1 MTSKLRRYLDR
12 ETLYNLAL
20 FVVDDLGIRI
30 LNKKKAVGTTPRLRR
45 NERIMYQSTF
55 SQPSLTASNHN
66 QVSGTC
72 SMLYDNVASI
82 EQLRVSPRVIALSER
97 PGRVPGSP
105 TRTSLSEAYA
115 DAYHYIYFVYGRPK
129 KSSGYIEVFYE
140 YSHALTAVNPGPI
153 AYPRTQE
160 VA

>member
-1 MTSKLRRYLDR
+1 MHIQNDHRTKEPDEKRASGNNATGSLRTNVKTTLSGRVSTTS
-12 ETLYNLAL
+12 
-20 FVVDDLGIRI
+20 VDCIT
-30 LNKKKAVGTTPRLRR
+30 V
-45 NERIMYQSTF
+45 
-55 SQPSLTASNHN
+55 

-72 SMLYDNVASI
+72 SMLYDNVATI

-97 PGRVPGSP
+97 PRRVPGSP
-105 TRTSLSEAYA
+105 TRKPLSEDYA

-129 KSSGYIEVFYE
+129 KSSRSFEVFYE